1 MPMKLLK
8 DLNPQQIQ
16 AVTAP
21 AGPILVLAGPG
32 SGKTSVLTHRI
43 AYRVLHDG
51 IPPQNILAVTFTNKA
66 AREMRERV
74 VRLLNTSSDSTLNA
88 RHATLG
94 TFHSIAARIL
104 RREAN
109 LLPVSVDFA
118 IFDQSDQVSLIR
130 RILKKQNIDNK
141 KFPARGI
148 LANIS
153 AAKSEMIEPEQ
164 YSPKTYYEEIVKRV
178 YVEYR
183 AQLLANNGLDFD
195 DLLLWFVDLLRTHPD
210 RLAYYRQQYPHILV
224 DEFQDTNTV
233 QYTMMRLLSGP
244 NPDLFVV
251 GDPDQSIYR
260 WRGADYRNVRRF
272 QDDFPNAT
280 TILLEQNY
288 RSTQVIL
295 DCAMAVIDRQQGR
308 VRKKLFTERRGG
320 AHVVLNEAYDELDEA
335 QFVIDKIA
343 ELTLLNKAEPGD
355 CAIMYR
361 TNAQSRLLEEGFL
374 RNNLPYHLV
383 GAQRFYG
390 RREIKDL
397 VAYLRLVQN
406 PKDQISLLRILNVP
420 ARGLGAKS
428 VSLLL
433 AAAEKAAISPGEL
446 LLQFAQNPET
456 DKLAPFTKRA
466 GNALI
471 TFGRMLEGWLELR
484 TSSVNYLLQAVLRST
499 QYRHHVDDGTDEG
512 LERWENIVELLA
524 VAEEFDEVGLT
535 EFLEHVALISDQDTL
550 SQNQNAPTMLTLH
563 AAKGLEFPVV
573 FIIGLDENILP
584 HQRSFDDPES
594 MAEERR
600 LFYVGITRAKNRLF
614 LSRAFRRRI
623 YGTSSM
629 TSASR
634 FLEDLP
640 PNLVEGDL
648 PGISHFENTNYQ
660 RQTTWSARSIPVPE
674 PAQRFH
680 HGMRV
685 KHKKFGEGLVLESS
699 VTRAEEEVTIQFESV
714 GLKRLVA
721 SLAGL
726 EVLYD

>member
-1 MPMKLLK
+1 MKLLEN
-8 DLNPQQIQ
+8 LNPQQIQ

-32 SGKTSVLTHRI
+32 SGKTSVLTHRV

-74 VRLLNTSSDSTLNA
+74 VHLLNTPGDSTLNA

-118 IFDQSDQVSLIR
+118 IFDQSDQVSLVR
-130 RILKKQNIDNK
+130 RILKNKNIDNK
-141 KFPARGI
+141 KFPERGI

-210 RLAYYRQQYPHILV
+210 RLSYYRQQYPHVLV

-244 NPDLFVV
+244 DPDLFVV

-260 WRGADYRNVRRF
+260 WRGADYRNIRRF
-272 QDDFPNAT
+272 QDDFPRAT

-343 ELTLLNKAEPGD
+343 ELTLLNKTEPGD

-420 ARGLGAKS
+420 ARGLGVKS
-428 VSLLL
+428 VSLFL
-433 AAAEKAAISPGEL
+433 AAAEKAAIAPGEL
-446 LLQFAQNPET
+446 LLQFAQNPDT

-484 TSSVNYLLQAVLRST
+484 TSSVNYLLQAILRST

-524 VAEEFDEVGLT
+524 VAEEFEEVGLT

-648 PGISHFENTNYQ
+648 PGNSNFENTNYQ
-660 RQTTWSARSIPVPE
+660 RQTTWS
-674 PAQRFH
+674 
-680 HGMRV
+680 
-685 KHKKFGEGLVLESS
+685 
-699 VTRAEEEVTIQFESV
+699 
-714 GLKRLVA
+714 KR
-721 SLAGL
+721 
-726 EVLYD
+726 